1 MFIKAE
7 CSKEGKT
14 LFCLY
19 KILRF
24 NGHQNTN
31 RETETEERNRE
42 GVERRERE
50 RAKQHRLRNINQ
62 I

>member
-50 RAKQHRLRNINQ
+50 SKTTQTQ
-62 I
+62 EY